1 MEKSKKYRVVV
12 FANGFKHVRY
22 SDDKDELVKY
32 SDNIIS
38 ICRCFH
44 LSFASRLYAWDVE
57 LGYYIFLYSREECF
71 RNP

>member
-1 MEKSKKYRVVV
+1 MEKNKKFRVVV

-22 SDDKDELVKY
+22 SDDKSELINY

-44 LSFASRLYAWDVE
+44 LSFVSRLYVFDVE
-57 LGYYIFLYSREECF
+57 LGYYIFCHSREECF
-71 RNP
+71 KD

>member
-1 MEKSKKYRVVV
+1 MEKNKKFRVVV

-22 SDDKDELVKY
+22 SDDKSELINY

-44 LSFASRLYAWDVE
+44 LSFTSRLYAWDVE
-57 LGYYIFLYSREECF
+57 LGYYTFCYSRDECF
-71 RNP
+71 KD

>member
-1 MEKSKKYRVVV
+1 MEKNKKFLVVV

-22 SDDKDELVKY
+22 SDDKSELINY

-44 LSFASRLYAWDVE
+44 FSYDKK
-57 LGYYIFLYSREECF
+57 
-71 RNP
+71 